1 MSQQHCTDATF
12 HRPQYHYVSLS
23 ERDGII
29 VPHRDIPASNT
40 CHIPSSVSQH
50 IQAAIVEIDESP
62 YIESEFERFL
72 KQATIVFDQ
81 FMPIEIKSKI
91 KELQHPPLSFL
102 EVTGLPQ
109 DPILPNT
116 PERGELVPKIKKTF
130 VTEACGLWVSSVLG
144 TAFNFRQEG
153 RGTGPLID
161 NVIPLAYKAE
171 QKGGGGFKNNFPPH
185 TESAWHHLSPE
196 YLLLKGVRQDH
207 NKEAQTLVASID
219 NIITNLS
226 QEDEQILRKDIF
238 ELGAPDLYKEMEQQG
253 IPLGVPSKTRTAIIE
268 GQLDNEKNP
277 LSIRINFNDVS
288 SSSNKPLKS
297 LCRLEREVFNQM
309 YPIYLRDDNLVII
322 NNKRALHTRN
332 GYTPRF
338 DGQDRWFQRFNV
350 QLTDKLWESRK
361 VPSTAFSG
369 TLSISDSSSK
379 QIWQTLQA
387 NGFIN
392 TYGCLTEHFSESE
405 KHSRYTLIDRRENV
419 KKSPDMFSQRISE
432 PDFLKLIPDLS
443 INQQYQVFSQLLYY
457 NPVFPSR
464 IV

>member
-1 MSQQHCTDATF
+1 M
-12 HRPQYHYVSLS
+12 
-23 ERDGII
+23 
-29 VPHRDIPASNT
+29 
-40 CHIPSSVSQH
+40 
-50 IQAAIVEIDESP
+50 
-62 YIESEFERFL
+62 
-72 KQATIVFDQ
+72 
-81 FMPIEIKSKI
+81 
-91 KELQHPPLSFL
+91 
-102 EVTGLPQ
+102 
-109 DPILPNT
+109 
-116 PERGELVPKIKKTF
+116 
-130 VTEACGLWVSSVLG
+130 
-144 TAFNFRQEG
+144 
-153 RGTGPLID
+153 
-161 NVIPLAYKAE
+161 
-171 QKGGGGFKNNFPPH
+171 
-185 TESAWHHLSPE
+185 
-196 YLLLKGVRQDH
+196 
-207 NKEAQTLVASID
+207 
-219 NIITNLS
+219 S

-288 SSSNKPLKS
+288 SSSNKSLKS
-297 LCRLEREVFNQM
+297 LSRLEREVFNQM